1 MAEERA
7 KENEDRQVS
16 EEDAVLN
23 NEDQA
28 RRHYEKQNE
37 DLDFAKSHFGE
48 EYNEKFLAELEKIK
62 NEKGVEYFVIILQR
76 KLMGK
81 DLEELGYQIHGLKH
95 G

>member
-23 NEDQA
+23 NESNT
-28 RRHYEKQNE
+28 YEKQNE
-37 DLDFAKSHFGE
+37 DLDFAKAHFGE

-62 NEKGVEYFVIILQR
+62 NEKGVKVLQ
-76 KLMGK
+76 
-81 DLEELGYQIHGLKH
+81 D
-95 G
+95 